1 MYFTQ
6 KTRLLQDVKVGFFV
20 SFYGKRL
27 LTKMVQ
33 KTIMKLNAD
42 KVKIVEFCSNQVSK
56 ILRRDLFDDI
66 AIYALVHKEWG
77 NNMQVLQATTGQ
89 MLVLFSY
96 ILLGYL
102 LAKLKAIPDNS
113 ATVLSK
119 LENNLFV
126 PALVLGTFVKEFR
139 VEKLCAAWQLFAVSF
154 LICFV
159 MMVLAVLVSKCC
171 TKDAYIQKIYTY
183 GLAFSNFGF
192 MGNAVVNAVFPEM
205 FLDYV
210 IFTMPL
216 WTMIYLWGVPCL
228 LIPAEEGKQTLK
240 SRLKSF
246 ANPMIAAMLVG
257 MIIGLCNIQLPK
269 FLNEV
274 VTTTGDCMSPLAM
287 ILTGIT
293 IAKIDMKK
301 VLSIKSIYVV
311 SLVRLIAFPALFMG
325 LLLLVSMPDNI
336 AACAVCTLAMPLGL
350 STLVI
355 PGGYGKDTSVA
366 AGMTLVSHL
375 LSAATIPMIFYFMM
389 QIL

>member
-1 MYFTQ
+1 
-6 KTRLLQDVKVGFFV
+6 
-20 SFYGKRL
+20 
-27 LTKMVQ
+27 
-33 KTIMKLNAD
+33 
-42 KVKIVEFCSNQVSK
+42 
-56 ILRRDLFDDI
+56 
-66 AIYALVHKEWG
+66 
-77 NNMQVLQATTGQ
+77 MQVLQATTGQ
-89 MLVLFSY
+89 MLILFSY

-139 VEKLCAAWQLFAVSF
+139 VEKLSAAWQLFAVSF

-257 MIIGLCNIQLPK
+257 MVIGLCNIQLPN
-269 FLNEV
+269 FLKEV
-274 VTTTGDCMSPLAM
+274 VTTTGNCMSPLAM

-311 SLVRLIAFPALFMG
+311 SLVRLIVFPALFMG

-336 AACAVCTLAMPLGL
+336 AACAVCSLAMPLGL

-375 LSAATIPMIFYFMM
+375 LSALTIPIVFYLMM
-389 QIL
+389 NFCI

>member
-1 MYFTQ
+1 M
-6 KTRLLQDVKVGFFV
+6 
-20 SFYGKRL
+20 
-27 LTKMVQ
+27 
-33 KTIMKLNAD
+33 
-42 KVKIVEFCSNQVSK
+42 
-56 ILRRDLFDDI
+56 
-66 AIYALVHKEWG
+66 H
-77 NNMQVLQATTGQ
+77 VLQATTGQ

-102 LAKLKAIPDNS
+102 LAMLKSVPDNS
-113 ATVLSK
+113 VTVLSK

-126 PALVLGTFVKEFR
+126 PALVLGTFAGNFQ
-139 VEKLCAAWQLFAVSF
+139 VEKLSAAWQLFAVSF

-159 MMVLAVLVSKCC
+159 MMLLAVVVSRYCS
-171 TKDAYIQKIYTY
+171 KDVYIRKIYTY

-205 FLDYV
+205 FLDYL

-246 ANPMIAAMLVG
+246 ANPMFAAMIVG
-257 MIIGLCNIQLPK
+257 MVIGLCNIELPK
-269 FLNEV
+269 FLSEV
-274 VTTTGDCMSPLAM
+274 VTVTGNCMSSLAM
-287 ILTGIT
+287 ILTGMT

-311 SLVRLIAFPALFMG
+311 SLVRLILFPMLFVG
-325 LLLLVSMPDNI
+325 LFSLVSLPENI
-336 AACAVCTLAMPLGL
+336 AVCAICSLAMPLGL
-350 STLVI
+350 STIVI

-375 LSAATIPMIFYFMM
+375 LSAVTIPIVFYLMS
-389 QIL
+389 IICI